1 MASKRKESLD
11 SWIVK
16 KQRLDPSWSPPGR
29 PPTAAPTT
37 GTQKRDAHRISGFNQ
52 EWSKE
57 YSWLKEVDGDCER
70 GFSAMKRIKTEQ
82 RNRLIDITLNN
93 LMMITLEGPS
103 CQDMEAHLQEVADK
117 WGKVKKQ
124 RIKF

>member
-1 MASKRKESLD
+1 MASKRKRSLD

-16 KQRLDPSWSPPGR
+16 KQRLDISRSPPGP

-57 YSWLKEVDGDCER
+57 YSWLKEVDGGMVCTWCTAHR
-70 GFSAMKRIKTEQ
+70 RKR
-82 RNRLIDITLNN
+82 RNRLIDTTLNN
-93 LMMITLEGPS
+93 LMMIALEGPS

-117 WGKVKKQ
+117 WSKVKNR

>member
-1 MASKRKESLD
+1 MASKRKQSLE

-16 KQRLDPSWSPPGR
+16 KQRLDPSRSPPGP

-57 YSWLKEVDGDCER
+57 YSWLKEVDGEFGVLGLPRLTKRAHGDWLLTSNQILYSIILININYKDC
-70 GFSAMKRIKTEQ
+70 S
-82 RNRLIDITLNN
+82 
-93 LMMITLEGPS
+93 
-103 CQDMEAHLQEVADK
+103 
-117 WGKVKKQ
+117 
-124 RIKF
+124 